1 MSLIAKGHFIQPIPG
16 ISFTTSLPFFTAAP
30 LYEMLW
36 GRKALASLYTTHRV
50 ADLVYFQNI
59 TGTLVQLTAN
69 VMIVLALIKSVTMEQ
84 SVRINN
90 KMFMCYGIVSVTMI
104 TAVLG
109 PCTCLMYVF
118 VCGLAIPF
126 HKIFPVK
133 NLSKNQKDLGLFV
146 GENAANSMGL
156 GLKGTTLTKKKYFH
170 LMCSF
175 VCL

>member
-50 ADLVYFQNI
+50 ADLVYFLNI

-84 SVRINN
+84 SVRI
-90 KMFMCYGIVSVTMI
+90 IR
-104 TAVLG
+104 
-109 PCTCLMYVF
+109 CLCVMV
-118 VCGLAIPF
+118 
-126 HKIFPVK
+126 
-133 NLSKNQKDLGLFV
+133 
-146 GENAANSMGL
+146 
-156 GLKGTTLTKKKYFH
+156 
-170 LMCSF
+170 
-175 VCL
+175 